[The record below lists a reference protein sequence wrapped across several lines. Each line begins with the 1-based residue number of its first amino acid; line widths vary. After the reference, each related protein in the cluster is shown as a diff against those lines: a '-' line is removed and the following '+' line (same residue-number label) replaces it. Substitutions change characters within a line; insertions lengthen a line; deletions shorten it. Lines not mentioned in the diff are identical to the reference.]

1 MRIFATAM
9 IVIVC
14 ATPAFAQ
21 FGFPTNSDGRR
32 FLKTDEDVR
41 QEQERESGY
50 KAGLSKIPPPKAT
63 TDAWGNVRATIPSP
77 PPAKQSK
84 PQPGPK

>member
-1 MRIFATAM
+1 MRIFTAAM

-21 FGFPTNSDGRR
+21 LGFPTNSDGKR

-41 QEQERESGY
+41 KEQERESGY
-50 KAGLSKIPPPKAT
+50 KAGLSKIPAPKAT
-63 TDAWGNVRATIPSP
+63 TDAWGNVRGAAPAP

-84 PQPGPK
+84 PQPNAK